1 MKMYKFEIGTFGEI
15 DCLGIDLNGEFR
27 MKGYIDYDE
36 NVNMVKKY
44 ESYEVSYT
52 GRLRNN

>member
-1 MKMYKFEIGTFGEI
+1 MYKFEIGTFGEI